1 MKKFIAVVLL
11 VIMCVPLVG
20 CSMFFRPQTVSED
33 EVPLVSDE
41 THYVIFSDG
50 AFVSYEHEGNEITG
64 CLAYIDCQTPE
75 QAVEAV
81 KSYKETEEMDEM
93 MVDII
98 AQDRWLVII
107 YNSKAWEGF
116 GIEELDASYGNQ
128 KVE

>member
-1 MKKFIAVVLL
+1 MKKFIAVILL
-11 VIMCVPLVG
+11 VIMCVPLAG

-33 EVPLVSDE
+33 EVPLVTDE